1 MELQELKYF
10 LLVME
15 CGSFSK
21 AAEKSFTTQP
31 NISKNI
37 ASLEHTLNTTLFE
50 RRRNGVVPTA
60 EAVVLA
66 KRLRSVLAQIDQIF
80 SSDKEKEDSEKA
92 EEEVLRIGFS
102 ENMNID
108 VVASRFF
115 AMLKDFD
122 VTRNIQLQMYPAG
135 DILQKIQDGTI
146 DMGFV
151 YSVYPIDA
159 SVFNRIAMTRNK
171 PSLYYSANSRI
182 AEKENLTVEDFENE
196 VFVTYQFESDASY
209 VKFNGLPFQPKHV
222 IYVKNLMEISL
233 YVNSGMG
240 VAVLGPSQ
248 LISVGAEIRSIEL
261 EKATGMVGADAI
273 WLNHNHKELL
283 RNVIPCLLQL

>member
-1 MELQELKYF
+1 MDLQKLKYF

-31 NISKNI
+31 NISKSI
-37 ASLEHTLNTTLFE
+37 ASLEHILNTTLFE
-50 RRRNGVVPTA
+50 RKRNGVVPTA
-60 EAVVLA
+60 EAVALS
-66 KRLRSVLAQIDQIF
+66 KRLHLVLDQIDQIF
-80 SSDKEKEDSEKA
+80 SPDKEPTSEEKVD
-92 EEEVLRIGFS
+92 EEVLRIGFS

-108 VVASRFF
+108 VVASHFI
-115 AMLKDFD
+115 ATLKDLD
-122 VTRNIQLQMYPAG
+122 ITKNIQLEVYPAG
-135 DILQKIQDGTI
+135 EILQKIQDSTI
-146 DMGFV
+146 DIGFV

-171 PSLYYSANSRI
+171 PRLYYSSNSRI

-209 VKFNGLPFQPKHV
+209 VKFNGLPFYPKHV
-222 IYVKNLMEISL
+222 IYVKNLTEISL

-248 LISVGAEIRSIEL
+248 LISVGAEIRYIEL
-261 EKATGMVGADAI
+261 EQATGMVGADAI
-273 WLNHNHKELL
+273 WLNHNHKEILKK
-283 RNVIPCLLQL
+283 VIPCLLQL

>member
-115 AMLKDFD
+115 AMLKDSD

-171 PSLYYSANSRI
+171 PRLYYSANSRI

-283 RNVIPCLLQL
+283 RKVIPCLLQL

>member
-37 ASLEHTLNTTLFE
+37 ASLEHVLNTTLFE
-50 RRRNGVVPTA
+50 RKRNGVVPTA
-60 EAVVLA
+60 EAVALA
-66 KRLRSVLAQIDQIF
+66 NRLRSVLAQIDQIF
-80 SSDKEKEDSEKA
+80 SPEKNILPTVEA
-92 EEEVLRIGFS
+92 EELLRIGFS

-108 VVASRFF
+108 VVASKFF
-115 AMLKDFD
+115 TTLKNMDMMQ
-122 VTRNIQLQMYPAG
+122 NIQLQVCPAG
-135 DILQKIQDGTI
+135 EILKNITDGKIDI
-146 DMGFV
+146 GFV
-151 YSVYPIDA
+151 YSVYPID
-159 SVFNRIAMTRNK
+159 SSMFNRIAMTRNK
-171 PSLYYSANSRI
+171 PRLYYSANSRI
-182 AEKENLTVEDFENE
+182 AEKENLIVEDFENE
-196 VFVTYQFESDASY
+196 VFVTYEFEADTSY

-222 IYVKNLMEISL
+222 IYVKNLTEISL

-248 LISVGAEIRSIEL
+248 LISAGAEIRYIEL
-261 EKATGMVGADAI
+261 GHATGLIGADAI
-273 WLNHNHKELL
+273 WLNQNHKEML
-283 RNVIPCLLQL
+283 RKVIPCLLQM